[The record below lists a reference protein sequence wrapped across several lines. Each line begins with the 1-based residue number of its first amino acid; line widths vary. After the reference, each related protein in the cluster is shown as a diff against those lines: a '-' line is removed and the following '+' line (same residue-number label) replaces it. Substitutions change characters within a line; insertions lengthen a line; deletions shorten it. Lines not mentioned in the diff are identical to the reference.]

1 MEQRYIK
8 NIDEI
13 FSEELQQVLLTKTIA
28 IIGCGAQGGYIG
40 EFLARLGV
48 KSILLWD
55 GDIIERSNLN
65 RQIISLENNI
75 GENKTLVLSQRI
87 FAINSSIEVI
97 EHPWFFGEKESDL
110 IELFTVDC
118 IFIAFDESYDIQQ
131 TRWLVKK
138 AIIQGIPAIECPVG
152 LLGGF
157 VSINTYKDLSH
168 YDTFTE
174 LLIQFKNQPKAGCQA
189 YKCAIVAGEAVNCM
203 VEYFN
208 QSKFAPTD
216 SVLDINIYHHKYI
229 WSDKYSQIHGG

>member
-13 FSEELQQVLLTKTIA
+13 FTEDLQNFLLTKTIA
-28 IIGCGAQGGYIG
+28 IIGCGAQGGYVG

-48 KSILLWD
+48 KAIHLWD
-55 GDIIERSNLN
+55 GDIIEWSNLN
-65 RQIISLENNI
+65 RQIISLQNNI
-75 GENKTLVLSQRI
+75 GNNKTFALSKRI
-87 FAINSSIEVI
+87 SLINSSIEI
-97 EHPWFFGEKESDL
+97 FEHPWFFGEKIDDL
-110 IELFTVDC
+110 EQLYQVDC
-118 IFIAFDESYDIQQ
+118 IFIAFDESYDIQK
-131 TRWLVKK
+131 TRNLVRE
-138 AIIQGIPAIECPVG
+138 AIIKGIPAIECPVG

-168 YDTFTE
+168 YDAFTD
-174 LLIQFKNQPKAGCQA
+174 LLIQFKDQPKAGCQA

-229 WSDKYSQIHGG
+229 WSDKYSYIYGG